1 MSVKKNVAVLCSN
14 YYPIMGGP
22 ATCIDKYVSSLSE
35 SYNFYIITRNDS
47 IKEPKSDKYNIIYFS
62 SLRHL
67 VITRCK
73 YNITH
78 HSFTFFSK
86 LLLLLIN
93 AFLLFQIQYAFPDA
107 NRWEINA
114 NYEKLKELNKN
125 VGIDVVIAVSN
136 TFYDQLAMLKFKKE
150 YPSIKWICF
159 ITDPYAENYIYY
171 KYKLFKGLWKRANL
185 KKEQDI
191 YNVCDYVMVTT
202 EMFIY
207 IPKAFRIKRNKLFPI
222 QFTLDPQMEGF
233 SNPSMNSKVCKLI
246 FAGTLYMKIRNPEFF
261 LSVISKV
268 KDVSLDLFVRKG
280 ECEQIINRYAKD
292 NIHREYFVDKAKYID
307 MLKYGYDVLVNI
319 GNVSTLQA
327 PSKMLELLSTGK
339 PIINFY
345 FTEDTQFN
353 MIEKYPLGLNIKN
366 GDLDAVRKIE
376 NFCHEM
382 KGKRMTFKEVEVLF
396 PDNNIDSQV
405 GLLKRLIEF

>member
-1 MSVKKNVAVLCSN
+1 
-14 YYPIMGGP
+14 
-22 ATCIDKYVSSLSE
+22 
-35 SYNFYIITRNDS
+35 
-47 IKEPKSDKYNIIYFS
+47 
-62 SLRHL
+62 
-67 VITRCK
+67 
-73 YNITH
+73 
-78 HSFTFFSK
+78 
-86 LLLLLIN
+86 
-93 AFLLFQIQYAFPDA
+93 
-107 NRWEINA
+107 
-114 NYEKLKELNKN
+114 
-125 VGIDVVIAVSN
+125 
-136 TFYDQLAMLKFKKE
+136 
-150 YPSIKWICF
+150 
-159 ITDPYAENYIYY
+159 
-171 KYKLFKGLWKRANL
+171 
-185 KKEQDI
+185 
-191 YNVCDYVMVTT
+191 
-202 EMFIY
+202 
-207 IPKAFRIKRNKLFPI
+207 
-222 QFTLDPQMEGF
+222 
-233 SNPSMNSKVCKLI
+233 
-246 FAGTLYMKIRNPEFF
+246 MKIRNPEFF